1 MVLSKIDTSISYP
14 EKRSVED
21 QDKEQD
27 IELYKIEF
35 KGYEIIGAIGQ
46 EQQKS
51 GKNKNTVYF
60 PIYMIKNT
68 GKAMQI
74 GVYEIEANDLLYH
87 TDDNGELIMD
97 KMPDPLPYVYVSDT
111 IIENSRMLPPGSEEQ
126 TEKDDELLE
135 NNKDLQD
142 ENQDQEQEEQT
153 ATSSANTNDKDSF
166 SSISNLSIPSNRADI
181 FEFDANAKIPKK
193 ITEETLEI
201 SRKEF
206 ETFELSDKKS
216 STWIQK
222 IMKNLNYGL
231 IEVESN
237 GDCFFASIREAFSAI
252 GQITNVE
259 ALRKK
264 LSREITEDVFK
275 NYTEHFVVASQLI
288 KSERDKVNTLKE
300 SYQKYKTL
308 ITSTISS
315 TQQNEYINNAKI
327 VAREHDDAASSFQ
340 NAKEIYSEYSF
351 MRKVKSIDDLVKIVQ
366 TSEYWADIWAI
377 TTMERIL
384 NVKFIILSSDAAK
397 KDSNNM
403 LQCGISDEIVASRG
417 TFEPEF
423 YIILEH
429 ANKNHFRLI
438 TYHNKTIFEYS
449 ELPYDLKILV
459 VTKCL
464 EKNSGTFIYIP
475 EFRHMTEEQNKSSL
489 QTQDQII
496 DLDVL
501 TAIDSNTVF
510 QFYDKS
516 MDGRA
521 GKGTGEKIESVGRK
535 FEFAD
540 LSPKGKYPNWRRKLH
555 NKYMHDDNM
564 SIPLDNYHWNSAQH
578 YIEASKFKNKDAADF
593 YFQFTRESESNIS
606 KDVELAIIAGSKSGK
621 KGRKIIRPENILVDN
636 DYYGK
641 REEEATLKAMKAKF
655 SIPHFRD
662 LLKATK
668 DATLNKYVSPGKP
681 VEVDKNLV
689 KIRTLL

>member
-27 IELYKIEF
+27 IELYKIQL
-35 KGYEIIGAIGQ
+35 KGYDIIGAIGR
-46 EQQKS
+46 EQQKI
-51 GKNKNTVYF
+51 GKSKNTVYF
-60 PIYMIKNT
+60 PLYMIKNT
-68 GKAMQI
+68 GKAMQV
-74 GVYEIEANDLLYH
+74 GVYEIESDQLLYH

-97 KMPDPLPYVYVSDT
+97 KMPDPLPYVYVSDR
-111 IIENSRMLPPGSEEQ
+111 IIENNRMLPPGTEESNETQ
-126 TEKDDELLE
+126 ENDSNSVTQNDEE
-135 NNKDLQD
+135 DLP
-142 ENQDQEQEEQT
+142 ELEEQT
-153 ATSSANTNDKDSF
+153 ATSSDPEAF
-166 SSISNLSIPSNRADI
+166 SSVSNLSIPNIRADV

-193 ITEETLEI
+193 LAEETLEI

-216 STWIQK
+216 ATWIQK
-222 IMKNLNYGL
+222 IMKNLNYGM
-231 IEVESN
+231 IEVENN
-237 GDCFFASIREAFSAI
+237 GDCFFAAIREAFAGI

-259 ALRKK
+259 QLRKK
-264 LSREITEDVFK
+264 LSREISEEVFK
-275 NYTEHFVVASQLI
+275 NYMDHFTISTQLI
-288 KSERDKVNTLKE
+288 KTEKEKVNMLKE
-300 SYQKYKTL
+300 SYEKYKTL

-315 TQQNEYINNAKI
+315 TQQNEFINNAKS
-327 VAREHDDAASSFQ
+327 VAREHDDAASSYQ
-340 NAKEIYSEYSF
+340 SAKEIYSDYSF
-351 MRKVKSIDDLVKIVQ
+351 MRKIKKIEDLVNIVK
-366 TSEYWADIWAI
+366 TSEYWADVWAI

-403 LQCGISDEIVASRG
+403 LQCGISDEIIASRG

-429 ANKNHFRLI
+429 ANKNHYRLI

-449 ELPYDLKILV
+449 ELPYDLKILI

-464 EKNSGTFIYIP
+464 EKNSGTFVYIP

-521 GKGTGEKIESVGRK
+521 GTGTGEKIEIVGKK

-555 NKYMHDDNM
+555 NKYMHSEDM
-564 SIPLDNYHWNSAQH
+564 AISLDNYHWNSAQH
-578 YIEASKFKNKDAADF
+578 FIEASKFKNKEAADF
-593 YFQFTRESESNIS
+593 YFQFTRESGSEIS

-621 KGRKIIRPENILVDN
+621 KGRKSVRPAGIEVDN

-641 REEEATLKAMKAKF
+641 KEEEATLKAMKAKF

-668 DATLNKYVSPGKP
+668 DATLNKYISPGKP
-681 VEVDKNLV
+681 VEIDKNLV